1 MLPASFYA
9 IAAIALSP
17 ILNAAGIIGNAAG
30 NLGFLAGI
38 VYLVVR
44 CGMILEDRLT
54 DLENKPGRN
63 RATKHRRTGR
73 ALVIR

>member
-1 MLPASFYA
+1 MLPLSFYA
-9 IAAIALSP
+9 IAAIALCP
-17 ILNAAGIIGNAAG
+17 ILNAAGLISNAAG

-54 DLENKPGRN
+54 AMESKPS
-63 RATKHRRTGR
+63 RATKARRTGR
-73 ALVIR
+73 ALVTR